1 MNILVTGGAG
11 FIGSHFLR
19 YQLSHYPADRVVNL
33 DCLTY
38 AGNLANVADLASN
51 PATTLSRVISGMPL
65 PLAKFLPRTK
75 LTWWLT
81 LRPSRTSIV
90 QLKIRRPLFRRT

>member
-19 YQLSHYPADRVVNL
+19 YQLSHYPTDRVVNL

-38 AGNLANVADLASN
+38 AGNLANVADLAS
-51 PATTLSRVISGMPL
+51 T
-65 PLAKFLPRTK
+65 PRYHF
-75 LTWWLT
+75 
-81 LRPSRTSIV
+81 I
-90 QLKIRRPLFRRT
+90 